1 MLMLRRFTFIFSL
14 FGLTSLF
21 LGCGDGGGNS
31 SAFPPVAVDTCQ
43 TKANGVIEKL
53 PAVGSIEAEEW
64 VEIKPQTG
72 GIIETINFEEGQ
84 CVKKGD
90 LLIKLES
97 RKEEAEL
104 ANAEASLKLASL
116 NYERAKK
123 LFIEKNF
130 SQKEVDEAAATYHVQ
145 TALVER
151 WKDSLRDKF
160 LYAPFDG
167 RLGARRYSVGQYV
180 EPNSTI
186 TSLFAD
192 EKVKITFYVPE
203 KEVSQL
209 KPNQKVELK
218 VATFPD
224 EIFLGEIYLV
234 DTQVD
239 VTTRMLKIKALVD
252 NPKQRLKAG
261 MFANVE
267 VIINERPNAITLP
280 EESILTIGEN
290 FSVFVV
296 EEGTAKLRSVKLGIR
311 LPGEVEVVEG
321 LKEGEEVIVSGLQK
335 VSEGTKVIATPRG
348 TNSNK
353 VSFLYPHLFLF
364 VS

>member
-1 MLMLRRFTFIFSL
+1 MLLRFIFLLLGLPSL
-14 FGLTSLF
+14 FI
-21 LGCGDGGGNS
+21 GCGGGAPPS
-31 SAFPPVAVDTCQ
+31 SFPPVAVDTYQ
-43 TKANGVIEKL
+43 AKANGVTEKL
-53 PAVGSIEAEEW
+53 PAVGSIEAEES

-72 GIIETINFEEGQ
+72 GIIERINFEEGQ
-84 CVKKGD
+84 LVKKGD

-123 LFIEKNF
+123 LFTEKNF
-130 SQKEVDEAAATYHVQ
+130 SQKEVDEAAATYHIQ
-145 TALVER
+145 AAFVER
-151 WKDSLRDKF
+151 WRDSLRDKF

-167 RLGARRYSVGQYV
+167 RLAARHYSIGQYV

-192 EKVKITFYVPE
+192 QKVKITFHIPE

-209 KPNQKVELK
+209 KMGQKVEIK
-218 VATFPD
+218 VTTFPD
-224 EIFLGEIYLV
+224 KFFSGEIFLV
-234 DTQVD
+234 DTQID
-239 VTTRMLKIKALVD
+239 VATRMLKIKALVD
-252 NPKQRLKAG
+252 NLEQQLKAG

-267 VIINERPNAITLP
+267 VIINERPHAITLP
-280 EESILTIGEN
+280 EESILTLGES

-296 EEGTAKLRSVKLGIR
+296 EKGTAKLRPVKLGIR
-311 LPGEVEVVEG
+311 LPGVVEIVEG

-335 VSEGTKVIATPRG
+335 VSDGAKVITTPKE
-348 TNSNK
+348 THSNK
-353 VSFLYPHLFLF
+353 VSLLLINHFIF

>member
-1 MLMLRRFTFIFSL
+1 MLHRFVIALLLSGTLFFII
-14 FGLTSLF
+14 
-21 LGCGDGGGNS
+21 GCGGGGSPS
-31 SAFPPVAVDTCQ
+31 SFPPVAVDTSPV
-43 TKANGVIEKL
+43 KAQGVIEKL
-53 PAVGSIEAEEW
+53 PAVGSIEAEES

-72 GIIETINFEEGQ
+72 GVIETIHFEEGQ
-84 CVKKGD
+84 WVKKGD
-90 LLIKLES
+90 LLVKLES

-104 ANAEASLKLASL
+104 ANAEASLKLSSL

-123 LFIEKNF
+123 LFTDKSF
-130 SQKEVDEAAATYHVQ
+130 SQKEVDEAAATYHIQ

-151 WKDSLRDKF
+151 WRDSLKDKF

-167 RLGARRYSVGQYV
+167 RLAARHYSVGQYV
-180 EPNSTI
+180 EPNTII

-192 EKVKITFYVPE
+192 QKVKITFYVPE

-209 KPNQKVELK
+209 KVEQKVELK
-218 VATFPD
+218 VASFPD
-224 EIFLGEIYLV
+224 ETFSGEIYLV

-239 VTTRMLKIKALVD
+239 VSTRMLKIKALVD
-252 NPKQRLKAG
+252 NPEQRIKAG

-267 VIINERPNAITLP
+267 VIINERPKAITLP
-280 EESILTIGEN
+280 EESILTQGES

-296 EEGTAKLRSVKLGIR
+296 EKGIAKLRPVKLGIR
-311 LPGEVEVVEG
+311 LPGNVEIVEG

-335 VSEGTKVIATPRG
+335 VSDGSKVIATPKG
-348 TNSNK
+348 PISNK
-353 VSFLYPHLFLF
+353 VGLHTFISIF